1 MKRKASLSWKEKA
14 VFVEGKQPFLFC
26 LDIFHLEGSLFAS
39 QGIVATKLLE
49 ELGVEAQGLVVAPRV
64 VHGEAGFRQ
73 VMGLDEGLGRCGRLD
88 AVAGVE
94 VEEAAEGVE
103 RHAGGVG
110 LAVGGVAGY
119 VGRADKDAVE

>member
-49 ELGVEAQGLVVAPRV
+49 ELGVEAQGLVVAPWV
-64 VHGEAGFRQ
+64 VHGEAGFCQ
-73 VMGLDEGLGRCGRLD
+73 VMGLDMWKKRHSASSDMR
-88 AVAGVE
+88 VAF
-94 VEEAAEGVE
+94 ALPSAE
-103 RHAGGVG
+103 
-110 LAVGGVAGY
+110 
-119 VGRADKDAVE
+119 